1 MAWKEIKHDSYTV
14 ELEEPTLYVDN
25 KARHRSGHMGHALA
39 EFAPGCII
47 DFNSNCSA
55 EHWTGHSPYGWME
68 YRISTDA
75 GKTFWPAIDLP
86 YSKKAFLDGLFSVSV
101 EKAVVCADGSIVA
114 FGVRNIG
121 TMMGGLAEPWSTP
134 TAVRSEDQGKTW
146 SEPFEYAPYEGRTYD
161 AFVYNGTIYTLHFCN
176 PDFLGKKPEHMYRV
190 YKSDDCGKTFSEL
203 SVIPFDT
210 ERRGYGALLAD
221 DDGSFHAFAYN
232 EANECEMDHA
242 VSRDFGETWTVLKPC
257 HLAKGIRNP
266 QIAKL
271 DGVYLLHG
279 RSGGEKGFVLYSG
292 ESLDAWDEGL
302 MVVENL
308 LAPAYYSN
316 NLNLRDEKGNFLL
329 VQYSDSYDEQEK
341 ARVNVMHMNVRIKR

>member
-39 EFAPGCII
+39 EFAPGYII

-176 PDFLGKKPEHMYRV
+176 R
-190 YKSDDCGKTFSEL
+190 TF
-203 SVIPFDT
+203 
-210 ERRGYGALLAD
+210 
-221 DDGSFHAFAYN
+221 
-232 EANECEMDHA
+232 
-242 VSRDFGETWTVLKPC
+242 
-257 HLAKGIRNP
+257 
-266 QIAKL
+266 
-271 DGVYLLHG
+271 
-279 RSGGEKGFVLYSG
+279 
-292 ESLDAWDEGL
+292 
-302 MVVENL
+302 
-308 LAPAYYSN
+308 
-316 NLNLRDEKGNFLL
+316 
-329 VQYSDSYDEQEK
+329 
-341 ARVNVMHMNVRIKR
+341 

>member
-1 MAWKEIKHDSYTV
+1 M
-14 ELEEPTLYVDN
+14 
-25 KARHRSGHMGHALA
+25 
-39 EFAPGCII
+39 
-47 DFNSNCSA
+47 
-55 EHWTGHSPYGWME
+55 
-68 YRISTDA
+68 
-75 GKTFWPAIDLP
+75 
-86 YSKKAFLDGLFSVSV
+86 
-101 EKAVVCADGSIVA
+101 
-114 FGVRNIG
+114 
-121 TMMGGLAEPWSTP
+121 
-134 TAVRSEDQGKTW
+134 
-146 SEPFEYAPYEGRTYD
+146 
-161 AFVYNGTIYTLHFCN
+161 
-176 PDFLGKKPEHMYRV
+176 
-190 YKSDDCGKTFSEL
+190 
-203 SVIPFDT
+203 
-210 ERRGYGALLAD
+210 AD
-221 DDGSFHAFAYN
+221 DDGTFHAFAYN

-308 LAPAYYSN
+308 RAPAYYSN